1 MQDYKGS
8 TANSRDMQKKPLEE
22 QVRQDGESRG
32 TITAQNADQNWEAQ
46 WNRYGFIE
54 MLSDMRQVFPKQRV
68 MQMFGWMVMFGAT
81 GEQTKD
87 QMVKRLVKLGFG
99 KSSVY
104 DAAAD
109 IRRFQDFLLDKWG
122 HEVSQEQLSKKV
134 QQVQSEL
141 AEYAV

>member
-1 MQDYKGS
+1 MRNAITDQS
-8 TANSRDMQKKPLEE
+8 T
-22 QVRQDGESRG
+22 
-32 TITAQNADQNWEAQ
+32 DQNWEAQ

-68 MQMFGWMVMFGAT
+68 MQMFGWMVLFGAT
-81 GEQTKD
+81 GGQTKD
-87 QMVKRLVKLGFG
+87 QMVKRLMKLGFG

-109 IRRFQDFLLDKWG
+109 IKRYQEFLWEKWG
-122 HEVSQEQLSKKV
+122 REVSQEQLARKV

-141 AEYAV
+141 AEIVV

>member
-1 MQDYKGS
+1 M
-8 TANSRDMQKKPLEE
+8 T
-22 QVRQDGESRG
+22 
-32 TITAQNADQNWEAQ
+32 DQEWEDR
-46 WNRYGFIE
+46 WERYGFIE

-81 GEQTKD
+81 GGQTKD
-87 QMVKRLVKLGFG
+87 QMVKRLIRLGFG

-109 IRRFQDFLLDKWG
+109 IRRFQEFLRAKWG
-122 HEVSQEQLSKKV
+122 REVSQEQLAKKV

-141 AEYAV
+141 AEIVV

>member
-1 MQDYKGS
+1 MGI
-8 TANSRDMQKKPLEE
+8 ANNAGMQKKPLDE
-22 QVRQDGESRG
+22 QVRQDSETRNA
-32 TITAQNADQNWEAQ
+32 ITDQSTDQIWEAQ

-68 MQMFGWMVMFGAT
+68 MQMFGWMMLFGAT
-81 GEQTKD
+81 GGQTKD
-87 QMVKRLVKLGFG
+87 QMVKRLMKLGFG

-109 IRRFQDFLLDKWG
+109 IKRYQEFLWEKWG
-122 HEVSQEQLSKKV
+122 REVSQEQLAKKV

-141 AEYAV
+141 AESAV

>member
-1 MQDYKGS
+1 
-8 TANSRDMQKKPLEE
+8 MQKKPLDE
-22 QVRQDGESRG
+22 QVRLEGKMRNA
-32 TITAQNADQNWEAQ
+32 ITDQSTDQNWEAQ

-68 MQMFGWMVMFGAT
+68 MQMFGWMVLFGAT
-81 GEQTKD
+81 GGQTKD
-87 QMVKRLVKLGFG
+87 QMVKRLMKLGFG

-109 IRRFQDFLLDKWG
+109 IKRYQEFLWEKWG
-122 HEVSQEQLSKKV
+122 REVSQEQLARKV

-141 AEYAV
+141 AEIVV